1 MHCMRL
7 AALVFMKIWAALF
20 SFLEEWLQIMCYIV
34 FLRDHQALQMIITIR
49 SHLKNDTHQR

>member
-1 MHCMRL
+1 MRL